1 MPASTSQQL
10 TDCYPLNTGQAL
22 LPKITLK
29 QLSVFISIYQT
40 GSTSAASEQ
49 LHLSQSA
56 VSSALTEL
64 EDRLKMPLFERIGRR
79 LHRNDNAQAI
89 YIQAQAIVSQ
99 CLTLEQYHQY
109 QAGRIHIGASTTIG
123 NYVLPS
129 LIQQIYGDRPEAKI
143 EFFIGNTRDVVSEVE
158 QLKVDIA
165 LVEGMPRPTDSKLIE
180 QKAWRHDKLIVF
192 AKKDSKWLEGIA
204 VKQQN
209 SNRDNDNNNNNKQPS
224 YQLSTKQL
232 AKIPLLVREPGSG
245 TRQVIDEQ
253 LLQYMPQAEVVL
265 AIQQS
270 EAIKNMVKADIGF
283 GCLSQHVI
291 EANLKQGSLIA
302 IDIKDID
309 LQRVWWMIW
318 HKQRHKS
325 DIWQQFVAG
334 LIAENNS

>member
-1 MPASTSQQL
+1 MPASTSKQPK
-10 TDCYPLNTGQAL
+10 DAHSLNIGQAL

-56 VSSALTEL
+56 VSSALSEL
-64 EDRLKMPLFERIGRR
+64 EDRLKIPLFERIGRR

-89 YIQAQAIVSQ
+89 YIQAQAIMSQ
-99 CLTLEQYHQY
+99 SLTLEQYHQY

-129 LIQQIYGDRPEAKI
+129 LIQQIYGDSPEAKI
-143 EFFIGNTRDVVSEVE
+143 EFFIGNTRDVVAEVE

-192 AKKDSKWLEGIA
+192 AKKDSKWLTGIEA
-204 VKQQN
+204 KQKAN
-209 SNRDNDNNNNNKQPS
+209 NANDKNEVAS
-224 YQLSTKQL
+224 YQLTTKQL

-253 LLQYMPQAEVVL
+253 LLQYMPQAEVVM

-291 EANLKQGSLIA
+291 EADLEQGSLIA
-302 IDIKDID
+302 IDIKEID

-325 DIWQQFVAG
+325 GIWQQFVSS
-334 LIAENNS
+334 LVSDTR

>member
-1 MPASTSQQL
+1 MPASTSKQPK
-10 TDCYPLNTGQAL
+10 DSYSLNIGQAL

-64 EDRLKMPLFERIGRR
+64 EDRLKIPLFERIGRR

-129 LIQQIYGDRPEAKI
+129 LIQQIYGDSPEAKI
-143 EFFIGNTRDVVSEVE
+143 EFFIGNTRDVVAEVE

-192 AKKDSKWLEGIA
+192 AKKDSKWLTDIEA
-204 VKQQN
+204 KQKGNQA
-209 SNRDNDNNNNNKQPS
+209 NDKNEIPS
-224 YQLSTKQL
+224 YQLTTKQL

-253 LLQYMPQAEVVL
+253 LLQYMPQAEVVM

-291 EANLKQGSLIA
+291 EADLEQGSLIA
-302 IDIKDID
+302 IDIKEID

-325 DIWQQFVAG
+325 EIWQQFVSS
-334 LIAENNS
+334 LVSDTR